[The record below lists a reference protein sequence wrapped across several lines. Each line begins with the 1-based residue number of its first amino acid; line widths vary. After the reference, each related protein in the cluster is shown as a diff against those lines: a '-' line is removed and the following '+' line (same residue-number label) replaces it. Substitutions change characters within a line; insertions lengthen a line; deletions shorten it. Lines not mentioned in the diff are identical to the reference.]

1 MNDDPE
7 KPVTLGL
14 ARSRFLDAINDA
26 PDDEDIDPEDAAEDL
41 ALQQEETAKAQEQDK
56 ADRALGLT
64 ADEREDLF
72 ARFRDRQVIVNIC
85 NFVVAVA
92 FFFGVRYGFEAINHR
107 LAGPALPDQI
117 QLFRD
122 PIIWYFFAGFGALT
136 LPWEITLQVWSL
148 FGNRRTV
155 FLYRQWQKRST
166 FEYKGGVY
174 KNELGLYHWFIL
186 LIALP
191 VGVANSLAL
200 NMHATLESNAIRTC
214 GYAFKP
220 CATLPYAEIA
230 NITYFPLNPAVKPAT
245 AARLDLTF
253 SNGVRWS
260 SSDWGNE
267 NKGVDPAVVRFLAAR
282 VPLHIT
288 GIESLTDAIP
298 PATDP
303 AMAH

>member
-14 ARSRFLDAINDA
+14 ARSRFLDSINNS
-26 PDDEDIDPEDAAEDL
+26 PDDEDIDPEDAAEEL
-41 ALQQEETAKAQEQDK
+41 ALQQEETAKAQEQDQ

-64 ADEREDLF
+64 EVVREDLF
-72 ARFRDRQVIVNIC
+72 ARFSDRQFFVNIC
-85 NFVVAVA
+85 YFVVAVT
-92 FFFGVRYGFEAINHR
+92 FFFGVRFGFEAINHR
-107 LAGPALPDQI
+107 IAGPALPGQM

-155 FLYRQWQKRST
+155 SLYRQWQKRST
-166 FEYKGGVY
+166 FEYRGGAY

-200 NMHATLESNAIRTC
+200 NMHTTLESNAIRTC

-220 CATLPYAEIA
+220 CTTLPYAEIA
-230 NITYFPLNPAVKPAT
+230 NITYYPPNPAVKPAT
-245 AARLDLTF
+245 AARLDITF
-253 SNGVRWS
+253 SNGARWS

-267 NKGVDPAVVRFLAAR
+267 NKDVDPSVVRFLAAH
-282 VPLHIT
+282 VSLHIT
-288 GIESLTDAIP
+288 GIESLTDTTP
-298 PATDP
+298 SATDP
-303 AMAH
+303 AIAH